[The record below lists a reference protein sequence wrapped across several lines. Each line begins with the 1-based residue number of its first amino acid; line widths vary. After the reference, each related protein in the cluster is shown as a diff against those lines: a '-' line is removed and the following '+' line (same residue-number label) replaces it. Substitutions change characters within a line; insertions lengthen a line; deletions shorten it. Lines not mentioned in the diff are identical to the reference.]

1 MAGGAGQTTVHWVA
15 KNQAQ
20 LKQRSTHTAHF
31 AHTTSEQDGP
41 TGPLRDTL
49 KTLIICP
56 AASLAEFSE
65 ELAYQPTSLGGRE
78 SGKFN
83 SPSVMVFA
91 SF

>member
-41 TGPLRDTL
+41 TGPL
-49 KTLIICP
+49 KGH
-56 AASLAEFSE
+56 SE
-65 ELAYQPTSLGGRE
+65 DFDNLSCC
-78 SGKFN
+78 
-83 SPSVMVFA
+83 
-91 SF
+91 